1 MLGLPLVNDQFFIKA
16 KLPKEEAALRIEWDD
31 INDEYLL
38 TALNTVLDDA
48 RQIILWLSHC
58 LNNLVLMIIFNLDLD
73 ISKMQIGYLDTY
85 TMSWYLA
92 KRGQSTS

>member
-1 MLGLPLVNDQFFIKA
+1 MLGLPLVNDQFSIKA

-48 RQIILWLSHC
+48 RQIIL
-58 LNNLVLMIIFNLDLD
+58 
-73 ISKMQIGYLDTY
+73 
-85 TMSWYLA
+85 
-92 KRGQSTS
+92 